1 MYSLDL
7 IYTNINSTLITHR
20 FLCEKRIAEVE
31 YLTCQLEIAV
41 HDVYST
47 SYSLSPCLTFLLHNH
62 PSVFYRS
69 RRQQEIEAAGLENPA
84 LMSELRA
91 LRQRKDELE
100 THLATLQDSRKQLMH
115 QLEGLMKML
124 KVLTLDYS

>member
-1 MYSLDL
+1 MCDIPLPCAKS
-7 IYTNINSTLITHR
+7 
-20 FLCEKRIAEVE
+20 
-31 YLTCQLEIAV
+31 YLTISQEI
-41 HDVYST
+41 VYSR
-47 SYSLSPCLTFLLHNH
+47 Y
-62 PSVFYRS
+62 

-100 THLATLQDSRKQLMH
+100 THLATLQDSRRQLMV

-124 KVLTLDYS
+124 KVLSRTFYKTASLNGKS